1 MTSRTSFSTKDAIG
15 LSGYVPVYP
24 AAPKYA
30 VVGADS
36 QVVEVQLAPGETIKT
51 EPGVMMH
58 MHPNTKMEMET
69 QPMCGCK
76 SICAGESCCKVKYTN
91 TDPAPQYIGLTPTF
105 PAKVVPMILK
115 PGEKVRSKEGGYM
128 AEIGKI
134 DVSIAFDCNPMTA
147 CFSGQGCILQS
158 LSGGETELNVA
169 FLAAGGT
176 VLEKNLGPNESIVID
191 SGSLVAWDSTV
202 QMGLQPAGGCL
213 GCCFGGEGC
222 YNTKMT
228 GPGRLI
234 IQSMS
239 FQKFVRALV
248 PPGSGAAAGA
258 AAAGGAA
265 AGAGGGAPEIQEEM
279 TR

>member
-1 MTSRTSFSTKDAIG
+1 MITGKEVGFATYEA
-15 LSGYVPVYP
+15 VYP
-24 AAPKYA
+24 AAPKYS

-36 QVVEVQLAPGETIKT
+36 QVVEIQLQPGESIKA

-58 MHPNTKMEMET
+58 MHPETEMKMEM

-76 SICAGESCCKVKYTN
+76 SICAGESCCKVNYTN
-91 TDPAPQYIGLTPTF
+91 KGGAPQYIGLTPNF
-105 PAKVVPMILK
+105 PAKVVPMILRN
-115 PGEKVRSKEGGYM
+115 GESVRSKEGGYM
-128 AEIGKI
+128 AEIGNV
-134 DVSIAFDCNPMTA
+134 DVSVAFDCSPLRA

-158 LSGGETELNVA
+158 LTGGEGDLNVV

-176 VLEKNLGPNESIVID
+176 VLEKNLGADESIVVD
-191 SGSLVAWDSTV
+191 TGSLVAWDSTV
-202 QMGLQPAGGCL
+202 TMGLQPAGGCL
-213 GCCFGGEGC
+213 GCMFGGEGF

-239 FQKFVRALV
+239 FPKFVRALV
-248 PPGSGAAAGA
+248 PPGSAAGNAASMAGDIAGAAAGA
-258 AAAGGAA
+258 
-265 AGAGGGAPEIQEEM
+265 PEDQEEM

>member
-1 MTSRTSFSTKDAIG
+1 
-15 LSGYVPVYP
+15 
-24 AAPKYA
+24 
-30 VVGADS
+30 
-36 QVVEVQLAPGETIKT
+36 
-51 EPGVMMH
+51 
-58 MHPNTKMEMET
+58 
-69 QPMCGCK
+69 
-76 SICAGESCCKVKYTN
+76 
-91 TDPAPQYIGLTPTF
+91 
-105 PAKVVPMILK
+105 
-115 PGEKVRSKEGGYM
+115 M
-128 AEIGKI
+128 AEIGKV
-134 DVSIAFDCNPMTA
+134 DVSIAFDCNPMTS

-248 PPGSGAAAGA
+248 PPGSGAAA
-258 AAAGGAA
+258 
-265 AGAGGGAPEIQEEM
+265 
-279 TR
+279 